1 MMDESRRKR
10 IKRLKRVIVTCFLL
24 AVCVPT
30 TLCIL
35 QSARLH
41 MAQEEI
47 ARLQE
52 QLAAATGT
60 DTREAAEA
68 ALEVTPALPD
78 EIPDA
83 ASFDPE
89 SEEANIRRWEESD
102 NTGERKV
109 LTASGMREVY
119 LTFDDGPSIYTDRIL
134 DILKEYGVKAT
145 FFVVAKGKEDYEDSL
160 RRIVAEGHTLGM
172 HSYSHKYRE
181 IYASKEAFIKDVN
194 ALQDYLHDV
203 TGVYPQVYRFPG
215 GSSNRASG
223 VSMKDLEAYLSEIGV
238 RYYDWNVSCRD
249 ATGRGLGKDSVTYYA
264 THELADYSEAI
275 ILMHDA
281 ADKKS
286 TVDALP
292 GIIEKILAMPDTVI
306 LPITE
311 ETVPIQHDAN

>member
-1 MMDESRRKR
+1 MIDESRRKR
-10 IKRLKRVIVTCFLL
+10 IKRLIRVIATCFLL
-24 AVCVPT
+24 AVFVPT

-41 MAQEEI
+41 TAQKEI
-47 ARLQE
+47 ENLKA
-52 QLAAATGT
+52 QLAAKADANT
-60 DTREAAEA
+60 EAAA
-68 ALEVTPALPD
+68 PPTEVMPAPSD
-78 EIPDA
+78 DIPNA
-83 ASFDPE
+83 SSFDPE

-203 TGVYPQVYRFPG
+203 TGIYPEVYRFPG

-223 VSMKDLEAYLSEIGV
+223 VSMKELEAYLAEIGV
-238 RYYDWNVSCRD
+238 RYFDWNVSCRD
-249 ATGRGLGKDSVTYYA
+249 ATGRGLGKDSILYYA

-292 GIIEKILAMPDTVI
+292 GIIERILAMPDTVI
-306 LPITE
+306 LPITA
-311 ETVPIQHDAN
+311 ETNPIQHDVN